1 MPALSSH
8 RASPGAMLDSKE
20 VLEAMLKAEAL
31 DVQTT
36 LALRSTCKAAR
47 KLITG
52 NFPDLKYD
60 LKYDLKTRASRPLVS
75 TDTDW
80 QADHV

>member
-1 MPALSSH
+1 
-8 RASPGAMLDSKE
+8 MLDSKE

-52 NFPDLKYD
+52 NFPDLE
-60 LKYDLKTRASRPLVS
+60 YDLKTRANRPLVS

>member
-1 MPALSSH
+1 
-8 RASPGAMLDSKE
+8 MLDSKE

-60 LKYDLKTRASRPLVS
+60 LKTRASRPLVS